1 MAVHH
6 PLALSERVMG
16 PCGAYPL
23 SGAEESSGAVS
34 GAGVNRRRGGER
46 RRGRMARPGRRAN
59 RAAAGRRRCR
69 RRRRG
74 DLHEGRRATTAFRFE
89 RVTIDAE
96 GGGQLTSDVAAGD
109 LDGDGLPDLIGHEEN
124 TQVIGQNGASSPGG
138 TRPAAYPFTRA
149 PGRGK
154 GDGYD

>member
-1 MAVHH
+1 
-6 PLALSERVMG
+6 MG

-34 GAGVNRRRGGER
+34 GAGVDRRRGGER

-109 LDGDGLPDLIGHEEN
+109 LDGDGRPDIVVSGFQHLLWYEEN
-124 TQVIGQNGASSPGG
+124 TQVIGQNGASSPGE
-138 TRPAAYPFTRA
+138 T
-149 PGRGK
+149 
-154 GDGYD
+154 